1 MKKYAIT
8 SIVSITLCF
17 ALCFGVCAIGIQSED
32 LVFTTADKSK
42 ISDELLSVIKSS
54 DSNSLIPVDIW
65 FYETETE
72 DIESKVK
79 ASVGVDK
86 SAIAN
91 NYTRVNYSEEIIDR
105 YIETERRM
113 YREAQTVAHKDF
125 IEKYKFSYI
134 EDNIKSAPQSSG
146 VAFASKY
153 APFMILYLTVEEIL
167 TLSGDDTVQSIGYS
181 HPIQSAPVEEESI
194 EVESQN
200 DGSAMSP
207 RSDIGSQ
214 VTRSNYLR
222 DTLGY
227 TGSGIK
233 IGMIEPYIPDLSY
246 NYFSNNIQTNNY
258 SDTSDGT
265 NEHPT
270 AVAAIMVGKTTVY
283 EGVTYR
289 GIVPDAYL
297 YAANY
302 LDDEIVTGN
311 FYSQVEWLL
320 SNGVSVINMSANNYL
335 LLNYSSYDNWV
346 DHIALNHSVHFVVTV
361 GNYSHKGNYYV
372 EAPAFSY
379 NAIVVGSID
388 DKNTVNTSD
397 DTLDSDSCYIESS
410 GTNRPDLVAPGSA
423 IAFGEFNE
431 TGTSFAAPFVTA
443 TIAQLC
449 QARPALKTLQD
460 AMKAILTASI
470 SHPLAFT
477 STIDDEVNYD
487 MYGAGVLDA
496 RSALYTI
503 NSSRYLSASF
513 TANVSTGTT
522 RTYTFNVTSS
532 DTKIRVSLSW
542 LKYSTVS
549 GTHSSNYATGY
560 VIADLDLIVYDPN
573 GWEVAGSF
581 SSVNN
586 TEVVEFEPTM
596 TGTYQILVTVSAT
609 SPKSIYY
616 GLAWW

>member
-1 MKKYAIT
+1 MKKSAKL
-8 SIVSITLCF
+8 SIVSLILCF
-17 ALCFGVCAIGIQSED
+17 ALCLSVCAVNIQTSNFA
-32 LVFTTADKSK
+32 LVTPNKSK
-42 ISDELLSVIKSS
+42 ISAELLSVIKSS
-54 DSNSLIPVDIW
+54 DNNSLIPVDIW
-65 FYETETE
+65 FYETETQ
-72 DIESKVK
+72 DIESNVK
-79 ASVGVDK
+79 LAVGVNK
-86 SAIAN
+86 AEIAN
-91 NYTRVNYSEEIIDR
+91 HHARVNYAQEIVDR
-105 YIETERRM
+105 YIQTERKM
-113 YREAQTVAHKDF
+113 YREAQMIAHEDF
-125 IEKYKFSYI
+125 IDKYNLSYI
-134 EDNIKSAPQSSG
+134 NDTKSAPQTSG
-146 VAFASKY
+146 IVFASEY
-153 APFMILYLTVEEIL
+153 APFMIAYLTANDIL
-167 TLSGDDTVQSIGYS
+167 MLSGDDTVQSIGYS
-181 HPIQSAPVEEESI
+181 RPIEPVVPEDNVEI
-194 EVESQN
+194 EAQN
-200 DGSAMSP
+200 GGAAMSP

-233 IGMIEPYIPDLSY
+233 IGMIEPFIPDLSY
-246 NYFSNNIQTNNY
+246 GYFSNNVQTNNCY
-258 SDTSDGT
+258 DTGDGT

-283 EGVTYR
+283 DGVTYR
-289 GIVPDAYL
+289 GIAPDAYL

-302 LDDEIVTGN
+302 LTVEMVTGN

-320 SNGVSVINMSANNYL
+320 SSGVNVINMSAGSTATTE
-335 LLNYSSYDNWV
+335 YSSFDNWV
-346 DHIALNHSVHFVVTV
+346 DHIALNHSVHFVVTS
-361 GNYSHKGNYYV
+361 GNYSHTSSYNLM
-372 EAPAFSY
+372 APAFSY

-388 DKNTVNTSD
+388 DKNTVNTAD
-397 DTLDSDSCYIESS
+397 DVLDPESCYIESS

-423 IAFGEFNE
+423 IAFGEFSE

-477 STIDDEVNYD
+477 STIEDQSNYN

-513 TANVSTGTT
+513 AANVAAGTT
-522 RTYTFNVTSS
+522 RTYTFNVTAS
-532 DTKIRVSLSW
+532 DTKIRISLSW

-549 GTHSSNYATGY
+549 GAHSSNAAVGY
-560 VIADLDLIVYDPN
+560 TIADLDLIVYDPN

-586 TEVVEFEPTM
+586 TEVVEFEPNT
-596 TGTYQILVTVSAT
+596 TGTYQILVTVSA
-609 SPKSIYY
+609 SSAKSIYY